1 MANKVL
7 EMAIAIKGKLDGG
20 LSSSVSKA
28 SQELNRLSNA
38 IREQQSQYRKLQAI
52 SQKTGNTSDRNAAIA
67 AEQKLNSMLQR
78 QAQLRSNI
86 ASQTAHQNAV
96 SKMGGASPLAGAA
109 SAAQGASAAVS
120 GVTGKLANFAMVA
133 AGGFGIGAIIDNV
146 VNAGEALYQLSNKL
160 HMTTA
165 ETAQFKKIMTLSG
178 VDVDVA
184 TKSFAKM
191 DKTLTGGGKSAEA
204 LQGYLSQFGVSLT
217 DANGKLLPM
226 NQQLDAMAKGYQNA
240 EAQGRGQEFMLET
253 LGAKGLELT
262 KVFENYAD
270 AQAAASQIKG
280 VGLDPKSLHEIW
292 LQMNILKAEAT
303 QVALGLAQA
312 FIPIAQQILPAL
324 IPVLQSIVSFMNENK
339 EAIAALVTNG
349 LKLALL
355 YGTATKIAS
364 GITTITTA
372 FKGVETAMG
381 VFKAAGALIGGPLV
395 IAIMA
400 IIAVIYLL
408 VTNWDTICAT
418 LTAVWDSVCSGLSS
432 IWDSVCSA
440 LSSAWSAIISGIM
453 SVINGFLSLCSSVF
467 NALKAALMAYINL
480 WLNLPTYIGM
490 AVGFIIGIIM
500 RLPEIAVQVG
510 TAFISAVVSFATECY
525 NFAVT
530 TFGAMVDGIYNF
542 LINLPTYMIT
552 LGAEFVAAVISFAS
566 EAYAMAT
573 SWISNLVNDVIN
585 FIMNLPSA
593 CAEAGAGFVAAAE
606 QWASDAYNAVLNW
619 VEQIPSAVSNA
630 IAGAWDSIKAQ
641 FSGGFTV
648 GVSAAGEVGKRA
660 NGGVI
665 TSPELSWI
673 GEAGYPEVVVPIDGS
688 ANAMNLWQTAGRMLG
703 VSGAQS
709 AVAPTVSLAPSV
721 PVTSSSSNS
730 GAPVQITFAP
740 VINAG
745 NGSSTD
751 DIMSALDA
759 KMREFEQMMRSYTAG
774 QRRLS
779 YD

>member
-28 SQELNRLSNA
+28 SQELNKLSNA
-38 IREQQSQYRKLQAI
+38 IKDQQSQYRKLQAI
-52 SQKTGNTSDRNAAIA
+52 SQKTGNASDRNAAIA

-86 ASQTAHQNAV
+86 ASQTAHQNAI

-120 GVTGKLANFAMVA
+120 GITGKLASFAMVA

-178 VDVDVA
+178 VDVEA
-184 TKSFAKM
+184 AAKSFAKM
-191 DKTLTGGGKSAEA
+191 DKTLAGGGKSAEA

-240 EAQGRGQEFMLET
+240 VAQGRGQEFMLET
-253 LGAKGLELT
+253 LGAKGMELT

-280 VGLDPKSLHEIW
+280 VGIDPKSLHEIW

-324 IPVLQSIVSFMNENK
+324 IPVLQAVVTFMKDNK
-339 EAIAALVTNG
+339 EAIAAVVTNG

-355 YGTATKIAS
+355 YGTATKLAS

-381 VFKAAGALIGGPLV
+381 AFKAAGALIGGPWV

-418 LTAVWDSVCSGLSS
+418 LTAVWDSVCS
-432 IWDSVCSA
+432 A

-453 SVINGFLSLCSSVF
+453 AVINGFLSLGLSVF
-467 NALKAALMAYINL
+467 NALKAAIIAYVNL

-490 AVGFIIGIIM
+490 AVGFIIAIIL

-510 TAFISAVVSFATECY
+510 TAVISAVVSFATECY

-530 TFGAMVDGIYNF
+530 TFSAMVDDIYNF
-542 LINLPTYMIT
+542 LINLPIYMIT

-566 EAYAMAT
+566 EAYATAT
-573 SWISNLVNDVIN
+573 SWISSLVNDVIN

-593 CAEAGAGFVAAAE
+593 CADAGAGFVAAAG
-606 QWASDAYNAVLNW
+606 QWASDAYNAVLDW
-619 VEQIPSAVSNA
+619 IKQIPSAVSNA

-648 GVSAAGEVGKRA
+648 GVQAAGGNAYA

-665 TSPELSWI
+665 TSPEVALI
-673 GEAGYPEVVVPIDGS
+673 GEAGYPEVIVPIDGS

-730 GAPVQITFAP
+730 GTPVQITFAP

>member
-28 SQELNRLSNA
+28 SQELNKLSNV
-38 IREQQSQYRKLQAI
+38 IKDQQAQYRKLQAI
-52 SQKTGNTSDRNAAIA
+52 SQKTGNVSDRNAAIA

-78 QAQLRSNI
+78 QARLRSNI
-86 ASQTAHQNAV
+86 ASQTAHQNAI

-120 GVTGKLANFAMVA
+120 GITGKLANFAMVA

-178 VDVDVA
+178 VDVEA
-184 TKSFAKM
+184 AAKSFAKM
-191 DKTLTGGGKSAEA
+191 DKTLAGGGKSAEA

-240 EAQGRGQEFMLET
+240 VAQGRGQEFMLET
-253 LGAKGLELT
+253 LGAKGMELT

-280 VGLDPKSLHEIW
+280 VGIDPKSLHEIW

-324 IPVLQSIVSFMNENK
+324 IPVLQAVVTFMKDNK
-339 EAIAALVTNG
+339 EAIAAVVTNG

-355 YGTATKIAS
+355 YGTATKLAS

-381 VFKAAGALIGGPLV
+381 AFKAAGALIGGPWV

-418 LTAVWDSVCSGLSS
+418 LTSV
-432 IWDSVCSA
+432 WDSVCSA

-453 SVINGFLSLCSSVF
+453 AVINGFLSLGLSAF
-467 NALKAALMAYINL
+467 NALKAAIIAYVNL

-490 AVGFIIGIIM
+490 AVGFIIGIIL

-510 TAFISAVVSFATECY
+510 TAVISAVVSFATECY

-530 TFGAMVDGIYNF
+530 TFSAMVDDIYNF
-542 LINLPTYMIT
+542 LINLPMYMIT

-566 EAYAMAT
+566 EAYATAT
-573 SWISNLVNDVIN
+573 SWISSLVNDVIN
-585 FIMNLPSA
+585 FLINLPSA
-593 CAEAGAGFVAAAE
+593 CAEAGAAFVAAAE

-619 VEQIPSAVSNA
+619 VSQIPSAVSNA
-630 IAGAWDSIKAQ
+630 IAGAWESIKAQ

-703 VSGAQS
+703 VGGAQS
-709 AVAPTVSLAPSV
+709 AVVPTVSLAPSV
-721 PVTSSSSNS
+721 PVISSSSNS

-745 NGSSTD
+745 NGSTD

>member
-1 MANKVL
+1 
-7 EMAIAIKGKLDGG
+7 
-20 LSSSVSKA
+20 
-28 SQELNRLSNA
+28 
-38 IREQQSQYRKLQAI
+38 
-52 SQKTGNTSDRNAAIA
+52 
-67 AEQKLNSMLQR
+67 
-78 QAQLRSNI
+78 
-86 ASQTAHQNAV
+86 
-96 SKMGGASPLAGAA
+96 
-109 SAAQGASAAVS
+109 
-120 GVTGKLANFAMVA
+120 
-133 AGGFGIGAIIDNV
+133 
-146 VNAGEALYQLSNKL
+146 
-160 HMTTA
+160 
-165 ETAQFKKIMTLSG
+165 
-178 VDVDVA
+178 
-184 TKSFAKM
+184 
-191 DKTLTGGGKSAEA
+191 
-204 LQGYLSQFGVSLT
+204 
-217 DANGKLLPM
+217 
-226 NQQLDAMAKGYQNA
+226 
-240 EAQGRGQEFMLET
+240 MLET
-253 LGAKGLELT
+253 LGAKGMELT

-280 VGLDPKSLHEIW
+280 VGIDPKSLHEIW

-324 IPVLQSIVSFMNENK
+324 IPVLQTVVTFMKDNK
-339 EAIAALVTNG
+339 EAIAAVVTNG

-355 YGTATKIAS
+355 YGTATKLAS

-381 VFKAAGALIGGPLV
+381 AFKAAGALIGGPWVL
-395 IAIMA
+395 AIMA
-400 IIAVIYLL
+400 IIAAIYLL

-418 LTAVWDSVCSGLSS
+418 LTSVWDSVCSGLSS

-453 SVINGFLSLCSSVF
+453 TVINGLLSIGLSVF
-467 NALKAALMAYINL
+467 NALKAAVIAYVNL

-490 AVGFIIGIIM
+490 AVGFIIGIIL
-500 RLPEIAVQVG
+500 RLPEIMVQVG
-510 TAFISAVVSFATECY
+510 TAVISAVVSFATECY

-530 TFGAMVDGIYNF
+530 TFGAMVDGVYNF

-566 EAYAMAT
+566 EAYATAT

-585 FIMNLPSA
+585 FLINLPSA
-593 CAEAGAGFVAAAE
+593 CAEAGAAFVAAAE

-619 VEQIPSAVSNA
+619 VSQIPSAVSNA
-630 IAGAWDSIKAQ
+630 IAGAWESIKAQ

-648 GVSAAGEVGKRA
+648 GVSAAGGKAYA

-665 TSPELSWI
+665 TSPEVALI
-673 GEAGYPEVVVPIDGS
+673 GEAGYPEVIVPIDGS

-703 VSGAQS
+703 VGGAQT
-709 AVAPTVSLAPSV
+709 AAAPTVSLAPSL
-721 PVTSSSSNS
+721 PKTSASSNS

-745 NGSSTD
+745 NGSTD

-759 KMREFEQMMRSYTAG
+759 KMREFEQMMRSYTNG

>member
-28 SQELNRLSNA
+28 SQELNKLSNA
-38 IREQQSQYRKLQAI
+38 IKDQQAQYRKLQAI
-52 SQKTGNTSDRNAAIA
+52 SQKSGNVSDRNAAIA

-86 ASQTAHQNAV
+86 ASQTAHQNAI

-165 ETAQFKKIMTLSG
+165 ETSQFKKIMTLSG
-178 VDVDVA
+178 VDVEVA
-184 TKSFAKM
+184 AKSFAKM
-191 DKTLTGGGKSAEA
+191 DKILAGGGKSAEA

-240 EAQGRGQEFMLET
+240 VAQGRGQEFMLET

-280 VGLDPKSLHEIW
+280 VGIDPKSLHEIW

-324 IPVLQSIVSFMNENK
+324 IPVLQTVVTFMKDNK
-339 EAIAALVTNG
+339 EAIAAVVTNG

-355 YGTATKIAS
+355 YGTATKLAS

-372 FKGVETAMG
+372 FKGVETATSA
-381 VFKAAGALIGGPLV
+381 FKAASALIGGPWV

-400 IIAVIYLL
+400 IIAAIYLL

-418 LTAVWDSVCSGLSS
+418 LTSV
-432 IWDSVCSA
+432 WDSVCSA

-453 SVINGFLSLCSSVF
+453 TVINGLLSIGLSVF
-467 NALKAALMAYINL
+467 NALKAAVIAYINL

-490 AVGFIIGIIM
+490 AVGFIIGIIL
-500 RLPEIAVQVG
+500 RLPAIMIQVG
-510 TAFISAVVSFATECY
+510 TAVISAVASFATECY
-525 NFAVT
+525 TFAVT

-566 EAYAMAT
+566 EAYATAT

-585 FIMNLPSA
+585 FLVNLPSA
-593 CAEAGAGFVAAAE
+593 CAEAGAAFVAAAE
-606 QWASDAYNAVLNW
+606 QWASDAYNAVVNW
-619 VEQIPSAVSNA
+619 VSQIPSAVSNA
-630 IAGAWDSIKAQ
+630 IAGAWASIKAQ

-648 GVSAAGEVGKRA
+648 GVSAAGGNAYA

-665 TSPELSWI
+665 TSPEVALI
-673 GEAGYPEVVVPIDGS
+673 GEAGYPEVIVPIDGS

-703 VSGAQS
+703 VSGAQT
-709 AVAPTVSLAPSV
+709 AAAPTVSLAPSV

-745 NGSSTD
+745 NGSTD
-751 DIMSALDA
+751 DIMSALGA
-759 KMREFEQMMRSYTAG
+759 KMREFEQMMRSYTTG

>member
-28 SQELNRLSNA
+28 SQELNKLSNA
-38 IREQQSQYRKLQAI
+38 IKDQQAQYRKLQAI
-52 SQKTGNTSDRNAAIA
+52 SQKTGNASDRNAAIA

-86 ASQTAHQNAV
+86 ASQTAHQNAI

-120 GVTGKLANFAMVA
+120 GITGKLASFAMVA

-178 VDVDVA
+178 VDVEA
-184 TKSFAKM
+184 AAKSFAKM
-191 DKTLTGGGKSAEA
+191 DKTLAGGGKSAEA

-240 EAQGRGQEFMLET
+240 VAQGRGQEFMLET
-253 LGAKGLELT
+253 LGAKGMELT

-280 VGLDPKSLHEIW
+280 VGIDPKSLHEIW

-324 IPVLQSIVSFMNENK
+324 IPVLQAVVTFMKDNK
-339 EAIAALVTNG
+339 EAIAAVVTNG

-355 YGTATKIAS
+355 YGTATKLAS

-381 VFKAAGALIGGPLV
+381 AFKAAGALIGGPWV

-418 LTAVWDSVCSGLSS
+418 LTSV
-432 IWDSVCSA
+432 WDSVCSA

-453 SVINGFLSLCSSVF
+453 AVINGFLSLGLSVF
-467 NALKAALMAYINL
+467 NALKAAIIAYVNL

-490 AVGFIIGIIM
+490 AVGFIIAIIL

-510 TAFISAVVSFATECY
+510 TAVISAVVSFATECY

-530 TFGAMVDGIYNF
+530 TFSAMVDDIYNF
-542 LINLPTYMIT
+542 LINLPMYMIT

-566 EAYAMAT
+566 EAYATAT
-573 SWISNLVNDVIN
+573 SWISSLVNDVIN

-593 CAEAGAGFVAAAE
+593 CADAGAGFVAAAG
-606 QWASDAYNAVLNW
+606 QWASDAYNAVLDW
-619 VEQIPSAVSNA
+619 IKQIPSAVSNA

-648 GVSAAGEVGKRA
+648 GVQAAGGNAYA

-665 TSPELSWI
+665 TSPEVALI
-673 GEAGYPEVVVPIDGS
+673 GEAGYPEVIVPIDGS

-745 NGSSTD
+745 NGSTD

>member
-28 SQELNRLSNA
+28 SQELNKLSNA
-38 IREQQSQYRKLQAI
+38 IKDQQAQYRKLQAI
-52 SQKTGNTSDRNAAIA
+52 SQKTGNASDRNAAIA

-86 ASQTAHQNAV
+86 ASQTAHQI
-96 SKMGGASPLAGAA
+96 AS
-109 SAAQGASAAVS
+109 
-120 GVTGKLANFAMVA
+120 FAMVA

-165 ETAQFKKIMTLSG
+165 ETSQFKKIMTLSG
-178 VDVDVA
+178 VDVEA
-184 TKSFAKM
+184 AAKSFAKM
-191 DKTLTGGGKSAEA
+191 DKTLAGGGKSAEA

-240 EAQGRGQEFMLET
+240 VAQGRGQEFMLET
-253 LGAKGLELT
+253 LGAKGMELT

-280 VGLDPKSLHEIW
+280 VGIDPKSLHEIW

-324 IPVLQSIVSFMNENK
+324 IPVLQAVVTFMKDNK
-339 EAIAALVTNG
+339 EAIAAVVTNG

-355 YGTATKIAS
+355 YGTATKLAS

-372 FKGVETAMG
+372 FKGVETATG
-381 VFKAAGALIGGPLV
+381 AFKAAGALIGGPWV

-418 LTAVWDSVCSGLSS
+418 LTSVWDSVCSGLSS

-453 SVINGFLSLCSSVF
+453 AVINGFLSLGLSAF
-467 NALKAALMAYINL
+467 NALKAAIIAYVNL

-490 AVGFIIGIIM
+490 AVGFIIGIIL

-510 TAFISAVVSFATECY
+510 TAVISAVVSFATECY

-530 TFGAMVDGIYNF
+530 TFSAMVDDIYNF
-542 LINLPTYMIT
+542 LINLPMYMIT

-566 EAYAMAT
+566 EAYATAT
-573 SWISNLVNDVIN
+573 SWISSLVNDVIN

-593 CAEAGAGFVAAAE
+593 CADAGASFVAAAG

-619 VEQIPSAVSNA
+619 VSQIPSAVANA

-709 AVAPTVSLAPSV
+709 AVVPTVSLAPSV

-745 NGSSTD
+745 NGSTD

>member
-28 SQELNRLSNA
+28 SQELNKLSNA
-38 IREQQSQYRKLQAI
+38 IKDQQAQYRKLQAI
-52 SQKTGNTSDRNAAIA
+52 SQKTGNASDRNAAIA

-86 ASQTAHQNAV
+86 ASQTAHQNAI

-120 GVTGKLANFAMVA
+120 GITGKLASFAMVA

-178 VDVDVA
+178 VDVEA
-184 TKSFAKM
+184 AAKSFAKM
-191 DKTLTGGGKSAEA
+191 DKTLAGGGKSAEA

-240 EAQGRGQEFMLET
+240 VAQGRGQEFMLET
-253 LGAKGLELT
+253 LGAKGMELT

-280 VGLDPKSLHEIW
+280 VGIDPKSLHEIW

-324 IPVLQSIVSFMNENK
+324 IPVLQAVVTFMKDNK
-339 EAIAALVTNG
+339 EAIAAVVTNG

-355 YGTATKIAS
+355 YGTATKLAS

-381 VFKAAGALIGGPLV
+381 AFKAAGALIGGPWVL
-395 IAIMA
+395 AIMA

-418 LTAVWDSVCSGLSS
+418 LTSV
-432 IWDSVCSA
+432 WDSVCSA

-453 SVINGFLSLCSSVF
+453 AVINGFLSLGLSVF
-467 NALKAALMAYINL
+467 NALKAAIIAYVNL

-490 AVGFIIGIIM
+490 AVGFIIGIIL

-510 TAFISAVVSFATECY
+510 TAVISAVVSFATECY

-530 TFGAMVDGIYNF
+530 TFSAMVDDIYNF
-542 LINLPTYMIT
+542 LINLPMYMIT

-566 EAYAMAT
+566 EAYATAT
-573 SWISNLVNDVIN
+573 SWISSLVNDVIN

-593 CAEAGAGFVAAAE
+593 CADAGAGFVAAAG
-606 QWASDAYNAVLNW
+606 QWASDAYNAVLDW
-619 VEQIPSAVSNA
+619 IKQIPSAVSNA
-630 IAGAWDSIKAQ
+630 ISGAWDSIKAQ

-648 GVSAAGEVGKRA
+648 GVQAAGGNAYA

-665 TSPELSWI
+665 TSPEVALI
-673 GEAGYPEVVVPIDGS
+673 GEAGYPEVIVPIDGS

-703 VSGAQS
+703 VSGAQN

-721 PVTSSSSNS
+721 PVTTSSNNS

-745 NGSSTD
+745 NGSTD
-751 DIMSALDA
+751 DIMSALDT

>member
-28 SQELNRLSNA
+28 SQELNKLSNA
-38 IREQQSQYRKLQAI
+38 IKDQQAQYRKLQAI
-52 SQKTGNTSDRNAAIA
+52 SQKTGNASDRNAAIA

-86 ASQTAHQNAV
+86 ASQTAHQNAI

-120 GVTGKLANFAMVA
+120 GITGKLASFAMVA

-178 VDVDVA
+178 VDVEA
-184 TKSFAKM
+184 AAKSFSKM
-191 DKTLTGGGKSAEA
+191 DKTLAGGGKSAEA

-240 EAQGRGQEFMLET
+240 VAQGRGQEFMLET
-253 LGAKGLELT
+253 LGAKGMELT

-280 VGLDPKSLHEIW
+280 VGIDPKSLHEIW

-324 IPVLQSIVSFMNENK
+324 IPVLQAVVTFMKDNK
-339 EAIAALVTNG
+339 EAIAAVVTNG

-355 YGTATKIAS
+355 YGTATKLAS

-381 VFKAAGALIGGPLV
+381 AFKAAGALIGGPWV

-418 LTAVWDSVCSGLSS
+418 LTSVWDSVCSG
-432 IWDSVCSA
+432 

-453 SVINGFLSLCSSVF
+453 AVINGFLSLGLSVF
-467 NALKAALMAYINL
+467 NALKAAIIAYVNL

-490 AVGFIIGIIM
+490 AVGFIIGIIL

-510 TAFISAVVSFATECY
+510 TAVISAVVSFATECY

-530 TFGAMVDGIYNF
+530 TFSAMVDDIYNF
-542 LINLPTYMIT
+542 LINLPMYMIT

-566 EAYAMAT
+566 EAYATAT
-573 SWISNLVNDVIN
+573 SWISSLVNDVIN

-593 CAEAGAGFVAAAE
+593 CADAGAGFVAAAG
-606 QWASDAYNAVLNW
+606 QWASDAYNAVMDW
-619 VEQIPSAVSNA
+619 IKQIPSAVSNA

-648 GVSAAGEVGKRA
+648 GVQAAGGNAYA

-665 TSPELSWI
+665 TSPEVALI
-673 GEAGYPEVVVPIDGS
+673 GEAGYPEVIVPIDGS

-721 PVTSSSSNS
+721 PITASSSNS

-745 NGSSTD
+745 NGSTD

-759 KMREFEQMMRSYTAG
+759 KMRKFEQMMRSYTAG

>member
-1 MANKVL
+1 
-7 EMAIAIKGKLDGG
+7 MAIAIKGKLDGG

-28 SQELNRLSNA
+28 SQELNKLSNA
-38 IREQQSQYRKLQAI
+38 IKDQQAQYRKLQAI
-52 SQKTGNTSDRNAAIA
+52 SQKTGNASDRNAAIA

-86 ASQTAHQNAV
+86 ASQTAHQNAI

-120 GVTGKLANFAMVA
+120 GITGKLASFAMVA

-165 ETAQFKKIMTLSG
+165 ETSQFKKIMTLSG
-178 VDVDVA
+178 VDVEA
-184 TKSFAKM
+184 AAKSFAKM
-191 DKTLTGGGKSAEA
+191 DKTLAGGGKSAEA

-240 EAQGRGQEFMLET
+240 VAQGRGQEFMLET
-253 LGAKGLELT
+253 LGAKGMELT

-280 VGLDPKSLHEIW
+280 VGIDPKSLHEIW

-324 IPVLQSIVSFMNENK
+324 IPVLQAVVTFMKDNK
-339 EAIAALVTNG
+339 EAIAAVVTNG

-355 YGTATKIAS
+355 YGTATKLAS

-381 VFKAAGALIGGPLV
+381 AFKAAGALIGGPWV

-418 LTAVWDSVCSGLSS
+418 LTSV
-432 IWDSVCSA
+432 WDSVCSA

-453 SVINGFLSLCSSVF
+453 AVINGFLSLGLSVF
-467 NALKAALMAYINL
+467 NALKAAIIAYVNL

-490 AVGFIIGIIM
+490 AVGFIIGIIL

-510 TAFISAVVSFATECY
+510 TAVISAVVSFATECY

-530 TFGAMVDGIYNF
+530 TFSAMVDDIYNF
-542 LINLPTYMIT
+542 LINLPMYMIT

-566 EAYAMAT
+566 EAYATAT
-573 SWISNLVNDVIN
+573 SWISSLVNDVIN

-593 CAEAGAGFVAAAE
+593 CADAGAGFVAAAG
-606 QWASDAYNAVLNW
+606 QWASDAYNAVLDW
-619 VEQIPSAVSNA
+619 IKQIPSAVSNA

-648 GVSAAGEVGKRA
+648 GVQAAGGNAYA

-665 TSPELSWI
+665 TSPEVALI
-673 GEAGYPEVVVPIDGS
+673 GEAGYPEVIVPIDGS

-745 NGSSTD
+745 NGSTD

>member
-28 SQELNRLSNA
+28 SQELNKLSNV
-38 IREQQSQYRKLQAI
+38 IKEQQAQYRKLQAV
-52 SQKTGNTSDRNAAIA
+52 SQKSGNVSDRNAAIA

-86 ASQTAHQNAV
+86 ASQTAHQNAI

-165 ETAQFKKIMTLSG
+165 ETSQFKKIMTLSG
-178 VDVDVA
+178 VDVEA
-184 TKSFAKM
+184 AAKSFAKM
-191 DKTLTGGGKSAEA
+191 DKTLVSGGKSAEA

-240 EAQGRGQEFMLET
+240 VAQGRGQEFMLET

-280 VGLDPKSLHEIW
+280 VGIDPKSLHEIW

-324 IPVLQSIVSFMNENK
+324 IPVLQTVVTFMKDNK
-339 EAIAALVTNG
+339 EAIAAVVTNG

-355 YGTATKIAS
+355 YGTATKLAS

-372 FKGVETAMG
+372 FKGVETATSA
-381 VFKAAGALIGGPLV
+381 FKAAGALIGGPWV

-400 IIAVIYLL
+400 IIAAIYLL

-418 LTAVWDSVCSGLSS
+418 LTSV
-432 IWDSVCSA
+432 WDSVCSA

-453 SVINGFLSLCSSVF
+453 TVINGLLSIGLSVF
-467 NALKAALMAYINL
+467 NALKAAVIAYVNL

-490 AVGFIIGIIM
+490 AVGFIIGIIL
-500 RLPEIAVQVG
+500 RLPAIMVQVG
-510 TAFISAVVSFATECY
+510 TAVISAIVSFSTECY
-525 NFAVT
+525 TFAVT
-530 TFGAMVDGIYNF
+530 TFGAMVEGIYNF

-566 EAYAMAT
+566 EAYATAT

-585 FIMNLPSA
+585 FLVNLPSA
-593 CAEAGAGFVAAAE
+593 CAEAGAAFVAAAE
-606 QWASDAYNAVLNW
+606 QWASDAYNAVVNW
-619 VEQIPSAVSNA
+619 VSQIPSAVSNA
-630 IAGAWDSIKAQ
+630 IAGAWESIKAQ

-648 GVSAAGEVGKRA
+648 GVSAAGGNAYA

-665 TSPELSWI
+665 TSPEVALI
-673 GEAGYPEVVVPIDGS
+673 GEAGYPEVIVPIDGS

-703 VSGAQS
+703 VSGAQT
-709 AVAPTVSLAPSV
+709 AAAPTVSLAPSL
-721 PVTSSSSNS
+721 PKASANSNS
-730 GAPVQITFAP
+730 GSPVQITFAP

-745 NGSSTD
+745 NGSTD

-759 KMREFEQMMRSYTAG
+759 KMREFEQMMRSYTTG

>member
-28 SQELNRLSNA
+28 SQELNKLSNA
-38 IREQQSQYRKLQAI
+38 IKDQQTQYRKLQAI
-52 SQKTGNTSDRNAAIA
+52 SQKTGNASDRNAAIA

-86 ASQTAHQNAV
+86 ASQTAHQNAI

-120 GVTGKLANFAMVA
+120 GITGKLASFAMVA

-178 VDVDVA
+178 VDVEA
-184 TKSFAKM
+184 AAKSFAKM
-191 DKTLTGGGKSAEA
+191 DKTLAGGGKSAEA

-240 EAQGRGQEFMLET
+240 VAQGRGQEFMLET
-253 LGAKGLELT
+253 LGAKGMELT

-280 VGLDPKSLHEIW
+280 VGIDPKSLHEIW

-324 IPVLQSIVSFMNENK
+324 IPVLQTVVTFMKDNK
-339 EAIAALVTNG
+339 EAIAAVVTNG

-355 YGTATKIAS
+355 YGTATKLAS

-381 VFKAAGALIGGPLV
+381 AFKAAGALIGGPWV

-418 LTAVWDSVCSGLSS
+418 LTSV
-432 IWDSVCSA
+432 WDSVCSA

-453 SVINGFLSLCSSVF
+453 AVINGFLSLGLSVF
-467 NALKAALMAYINL
+467 NALKAAIIAYVNL

-490 AVGFIIGIIM
+490 AVGFIIGIIL

-510 TAFISAVVSFATECY
+510 TAVISAVVSFATECY

-530 TFGAMVDGIYNF
+530 TFSAMVDDIYNF
-542 LINLPTYMIT
+542 LINLPMYMIT

-566 EAYAMAT
+566 EAYATAT
-573 SWISNLVNDVIN
+573 SWISSLVNDVIN

-593 CAEAGAGFVAAAE
+593 CADAGAGFVAAAG
-606 QWASDAYNAVLNW
+606 QWASDAYNAVMDW
-619 VEQIPSAVSNA
+619 IKQIPSAVSNA

-648 GVSAAGEVGKRA
+648 GVQAAGGNAYA

-665 TSPELSWI
+665 TSPEVALI
-673 GEAGYPEVVVPIDGS
+673 GEAGYPEVIVPIDGS

-721 PVTSSSSNS
+721 PVTSSSSHS

>member
-28 SQELNRLSNA
+28 SQELNKLSNA
-38 IREQQSQYRKLQAI
+38 IKDQQAQYRKLQAI
-52 SQKTGNTSDRNAAIA
+52 SQKTGNASDRNAAIA

-86 ASQTAHQNAV
+86 ASQTAHQNAI

-120 GVTGKLANFAMVA
+120 GITGKLASFAMVA

-178 VDVDVA
+178 VDVEA
-184 TKSFAKM
+184 AAKSFAKM
-191 DKTLTGGGKSAEA
+191 DKTLAGGGKSAEA

-240 EAQGRGQEFMLET
+240 VAQGRGQEFMLET
-253 LGAKGLELT
+253 LGAKGMELT

-280 VGLDPKSLHEIW
+280 VGIDPKSLHEIW

-324 IPVLQSIVSFMNENK
+324 IPVLQAVVTFMKDNK
-339 EAIAALVTNG
+339 EAIAAVVTNG

-355 YGTATKIAS
+355 YGTATKLAS

-381 VFKAAGALIGGPLV
+381 AFKAAGALIGGPWVL
-395 IAIMA
+395 AIMA

-418 LTAVWDSVCSGLSS
+418 LTSV
-432 IWDSVCSA
+432 WDSVCSA

-453 SVINGFLSLCSSVF
+453 AVINGFLSLGLSVF
-467 NALKAALMAYINL
+467 NALKAAIIAYVNL

-490 AVGFIIGIIM
+490 AVGFITGIIL

-510 TAFISAVVSFATECY
+510 TAVISAVVSFATECY

-530 TFGAMVDGIYNF
+530 TFSAMVDDIYNF
-542 LINLPTYMIT
+542 LINLPMYMIT

-566 EAYAMAT
+566 EAYATAT
-573 SWISNLVNDVIN
+573 SWISSLVNDVIN

-593 CAEAGAGFVAAAE
+593 CADAGAGFVAAAG
-606 QWASDAYNAVLNW
+606 QWASDAYNAVLDW
-619 VEQIPSAVSNA
+619 IKQIPSAVSNA
-630 IAGAWDSIKAQ
+630 ISGAWDSIKAQ

-648 GVSAAGEVGKRA
+648 GVQAAGGNAYA

-665 TSPELSWI
+665 TSPEVALI
-673 GEAGYPEVVVPIDGS
+673 GEAGYPEVIVPIDGS

-745 NGSSTD
+745 NGSTD

>member
-28 SQELNRLSNA
+28 SQELNKLSNA
-38 IREQQSQYRKLQAI
+38 IKDQQAQYRKLQAI
-52 SQKTGNTSDRNAAIA
+52 SQKSGNISDRNAAIA

-86 ASQTAHQNAV
+86 ASQTAHQNAI

-165 ETAQFKKIMTLSG
+165 ETSQFKKIMTLSG
-178 VDVDVA
+178 VDVEA
-184 TKSFAKM
+184 AAKSFAKM
-191 DKTLTGGGKSAEA
+191 DKTLAGGGKSAEA

-217 DANGKLLPM
+217 DASGKLLPM

-240 EAQGRGQEFMLET
+240 VAQGRGQEFMLET

-280 VGLDPKSLHEIW
+280 VGIDPKSLHEIW

-324 IPVLQSIVSFMNENK
+324 IPVLQTVVTFMKDNK
-339 EAIAALVTNG
+339 EAIAAVVTNG

-355 YGTATKIAS
+355 YGTATKLAS

-372 FKGVETAMG
+372 FKGVETATSA
-381 VFKAAGALIGGPLV
+381 FKAASALIGGPWV

-400 IIAVIYLL
+400 IIAAIYLL
-408 VTNWDTICAT
+408 VTNWDTICST
-418 LTAVWDSVCSGLSS
+418 LTSV
-432 IWDSVCSA
+432 WDSVCSA

-453 SVINGFLSLCSSVF
+453 TVINGLLSIGLSVF
-467 NALKAALMAYINL
+467 NALKAAVIAYVNL

-490 AVGFIIGIIM
+490 AVGFIIGIIL
-500 RLPEIAVQVG
+500 RLPAIMVQVG
-510 TAFISAVVSFATECY
+510 TAVISAVVSFATECY
-525 NFAVT
+525 TFAVT

-566 EAYAMAT
+566 EAYATAT

-585 FIMNLPSA
+585 FLMNLPSA
-593 CAEAGAGFVAAAE
+593 CAEAGAAFVAAAE
-606 QWASDAYNAVLNW
+606 QWASDAYNAVVNW
-619 VEQIPSAVSNA
+619 VSQIPSAVSNA
-630 IAGAWDSIKAQ
+630 IAGAWASIKAQ

-648 GVSAAGEVGKRA
+648 GVSAAGGNAYA

-665 TSPELSWI
+665 TSPEVALI
-673 GEAGYPEVVVPIDGS
+673 GEAGYPEVIVPIDGS

-703 VSGAQS
+703 VSGAQT
-709 AVAPTVSLAPSV
+709 AAAPTVSLAPSL
-721 PVTSSSSNS
+721 PKTSASSNS
-730 GAPVQITFAP
+730 GSPVQITFAP

-745 NGSSTD
+745 NGSTD

-759 KMREFEQMMRSYTAG
+759 KMREFEQMIRSYTTG

>member
-28 SQELNRLSNA
+28 SQELNKLSNA
-38 IREQQSQYRKLQAI
+38 IKDQQAQYRKLQAI
-52 SQKTGNTSDRNAAIA
+52 SQKSGNVSDRNAAIA

-86 ASQTAHQNAV
+86 ASQTAHQNAI

-165 ETAQFKKIMTLSG
+165 ETSQFKKIMTLSG
-178 VDVDVA
+178 VDVEVA
-184 TKSFAKM
+184 AKSFAKM
-191 DKTLTGGGKSAEA
+191 DKTLAGGGKSAEA

-240 EAQGRGQEFMLET
+240 VAQGRGQEFMLET

-280 VGLDPKSLHEIW
+280 VGIDPKSLHEIW

-324 IPVLQSIVSFMNENK
+324 IPVLQTVVTFMKDNK
-339 EAIAALVTNG
+339 EAIAAVVTNG

-355 YGTATKIAS
+355 YGTATKLAA

-372 FKGVETAMG
+372 FKGVETATSA
-381 VFKAAGALIGGPLV
+381 FKAASALIGGPWV

-418 LTAVWDSVCSGLSS
+418 LTSV
-432 IWDSVCSA
+432 WDSVCSA

-453 SVINGFLSLCSSVF
+453 TVINGLLSIGLSVF
-467 NALKAALMAYINL
+467 NALKAAVIAYVNL

-490 AVGFIIGIIM
+490 AVGFIIGIIL
-500 RLPEIAVQVG
+500 RLPEIMVQVG
-510 TAFISAVVSFATECY
+510 TAVISAVVSFATECY
-525 NFAVT
+525 TFAVT

-566 EAYAMAT
+566 EAYATAT

-585 FIMNLPSA
+585 FLVNLPSA
-593 CAEAGAGFVAAAE
+593 CAEAGAAFVAAAE

-619 VEQIPSAVSNA
+619 VSQIPSAVSNA
-630 IAGAWDSIKAQ
+630 IAGAWASIKAQ

-648 GVSAAGEVGKRA
+648 GVSAAGGNAYA

-665 TSPELSWI
+665 TSPEVALI
-673 GEAGYPEVVVPIDGS
+673 GEAGYPEVIVPIDGS

-703 VSGAQS
+703 VSGAQT
-709 AVAPTVSLAPSV
+709 AAAPTVSLAPSV
-721 PVTSSSSNS
+721 PMTSSSSNS

-745 NGSSTD
+745 NGSTD

-759 KMREFEQMMRSYTAG
+759 KMREFEQMMRSYTTG

>member
-28 SQELNRLSNA
+28 SQELNKLSNV
-38 IREQQSQYRKLQAI
+38 IKDQQAQYRKLQAI
-52 SQKTGNTSDRNAAIA
+52 SQKTGNVSDRNAAIA

-78 QAQLRSNI
+78 QARLRSNI
-86 ASQTAHQNAV
+86 ASQTAHQNAI

-120 GVTGKLANFAMVA
+120 GITGKLASFAMVA

-178 VDVDVA
+178 VDVEVA
-184 TKSFAKM
+184 AKSFAKM
-191 DKTLTGGGKSAEA
+191 DKTLAGGGKSAEV

-240 EAQGRGQEFMLET
+240 VAQGRGQEFMLET
-253 LGAKGLELT
+253 LGAKGMELT
-262 KVFENYAD
+262 KVFENYTD

-280 VGLDPKSLHEIW
+280 VGIDPKSLHEIW

-324 IPVLQSIVSFMNENK
+324 IPVLQAVVTFMKDNK
-339 EAIAALVTNG
+339 EAIAAVVTNG

-355 YGTATKIAS
+355 YGTATKLAS

-372 FKGVETAMG
+372 FKGVETATG
-381 VFKAAGALIGGPLV
+381 AFKAAGALIGGPWV

-418 LTAVWDSVCSGLSS
+418 LTSV
-432 IWDSVCSA
+432 WDSVCSA

-453 SVINGFLSLCSSVF
+453 AVINGFLSLGLSAF
-467 NALKAALMAYINL
+467 NALKAAIIAYVNL

-490 AVGFIIGIIM
+490 AVGFIIGIIL

-510 TAFISAVVSFATECY
+510 TAVISAVVSFATECY

-530 TFGAMVDGIYNF
+530 TFSAMVDDIYNF
-542 LINLPTYMIT
+542 LINLPMYMIT

-566 EAYAMAT
+566 EAYATAT
-573 SWISNLVNDVIN
+573 SWISSLVNDVIN

-593 CAEAGAGFVAAAE
+593 CADAGAGFVAAAG
-606 QWASDAYNAVLNW
+606 QWASDAYNAVLDW
-619 VEQIPSAVSNA
+619 IKQIPSAVSNA
-630 IAGAWDSIKAQ
+630 ISGAWDSIKAQ

-648 GVSAAGEVGKRA
+648 GVQAAGGNAYA

-665 TSPELSWI
+665 TSPEVALI
-673 GEAGYPEVVVPIDGS
+673 GEAGYPEVIVPIDGS

-721 PVTSSSSNS
+721 PVVSSSSNS

-745 NGSSTD
+745 NGSTD

>member
-1 MANKVL
+1 
-7 EMAIAIKGKLDGG
+7 
-20 LSSSVSKA
+20 
-28 SQELNRLSNA
+28 
-38 IREQQSQYRKLQAI
+38 
-52 SQKTGNTSDRNAAIA
+52 
-67 AEQKLNSMLQR
+67 
-78 QAQLRSNI
+78 
-86 ASQTAHQNAV
+86 
-96 SKMGGASPLAGAA
+96 
-109 SAAQGASAAVS
+109 
-120 GVTGKLANFAMVA
+120 
-133 AGGFGIGAIIDNV
+133 
-146 VNAGEALYQLSNKL
+146 
-160 HMTTA
+160 
-165 ETAQFKKIMTLSG
+165 
-178 VDVDVA
+178 
-184 TKSFAKM
+184 
-191 DKTLTGGGKSAEA
+191 
-204 LQGYLSQFGVSLT
+204 
-217 DANGKLLPM
+217 
-226 NQQLDAMAKGYQNA
+226 MAKGYQNA
-240 EAQGRGQEFMLET
+240 VAQGRGQEFMLET

-280 VGLDPKSLHEIW
+280 VGIDPKSLHEIW

-324 IPVLQSIVSFMNENK
+324 IPVLQTVVTFMKDNK
-339 EAIAALVTNG
+339 EAIAAVVTNG

-355 YGTATKIAS
+355 YGTATKLAS

-372 FKGVETAMG
+372 FKGVETATSA
-381 VFKAAGALIGGPLV
+381 FKAAGALIGGPWV

-400 IIAVIYLL
+400 IIAAIYLL
-408 VTNWDTICAT
+408 VTNWDTICST
-418 LTAVWDSVCSGLSS
+418 LTSVWDSVCSGLSS

-453 SVINGFLSLCSSVF
+453 AVINGFLSLGLSVF
-467 NALKAALMAYINL
+467 NALKAAIIAYVNL

-490 AVGFIIGIIM
+490 AVGFIIGIIL
-500 RLPEIAVQVG
+500 RLPVIMVQVG
-510 TAFISAVVSFATECY
+510 AAVISAVVSFATECY
-525 NFAVT
+525 TFAVT
-530 TFGAMVDGIYNF
+530 TFGDMVDGIYNF

-566 EAYAMAT
+566 EAYATAT

-585 FIMNLPSA
+585 FLVSLPSA
-593 CAEAGAGFVAAAE
+593 CAEAGAAFVAAAE

-619 VEQIPSAVSNA
+619 VSQIPSAVANA
-630 IAGAWDSIKAQ
+630 IAGAWASIKAQ

-648 GVSAAGEVGKRA
+648 GVSAAGGVGGRA

-673 GEAGYPEVVVPIDGS
+673 GEAGYPEVIVPIDGS

-703 VSGAQS
+703 VSGAQT
-709 AVAPTVSLAPSV
+709 AAAPIVSLAPSL
-721 PVTSSSSNS
+721 PKTSASSNS
-730 GAPVQITFAP
+730 GSPVQITFAP

-745 NGSSTD
+745 NGSTD

-759 KMREFEQMMRSYTAG
+759 KMREFEQMMRSYTTG

>member
-28 SQELNRLSNA
+28 SQELNKLSNA
-38 IREQQSQYRKLQAI
+38 IKDQQAQYRKLQAI
-52 SQKTGNTSDRNAAIA
+52 SQKSGNVSDRNAAIA

-86 ASQTAHQNAV
+86 ASQTAHQNAI

-165 ETAQFKKIMTLSG
+165 ETSQFKKIMTLSG
-178 VDVDVA
+178 VDVEVA
-184 TKSFAKM
+184 AKSFAKM
-191 DKTLTGGGKSAEA
+191 DKTLAGGGKSAEA

-217 DANGKLLPM
+217 DASGKLLPM

-240 EAQGRGQEFMLET
+240 VAQGRGQEFMLET

-280 VGLDPKSLHEIW
+280 VGIDPKSLHEIW

-324 IPVLQSIVSFMNENK
+324 IPVLQTVVTFMKDNK
-339 EAIAALVTNG
+339 EAIAAVVTNG

-355 YGTATKIAS
+355 YGTATKLAS

-372 FKGVETAMG
+372 FKGVETATSA
-381 VFKAAGALIGGPLV
+381 FKAASALIGGPWV

-400 IIAVIYLL
+400 IIAAIYLL

-418 LTAVWDSVCSGLSS
+418 LTSV
-432 IWDSVCSA
+432 WDSVCSA
-440 LSSAWSAIISGIM
+440 LSSAWSTIISGIM
-453 SVINGFLSLCSSVF
+453 TVINGLLSIGLSVF
-467 NALKAALMAYINL
+467 NALKAAIIAYVNL

-490 AVGFIIGIIM
+490 AVGFIIGIIL
-500 RLPEIAVQVG
+500 RLPAIMVQVG
-510 TAFISAVVSFATECY
+510 TAVISAVVSFATECY

-530 TFGAMVDGIYNF
+530 TFGAMVEGIYNF

-566 EAYAMAT
+566 EAYATAT

-585 FIMNLPSA
+585 FLVNLPSA
-593 CAEAGAGFVAAAE
+593 CAEAGAAFVAAAE
-606 QWASDAYNAVLNW
+606 QWASDAYNAVVNW
-619 VEQIPSAVSNA
+619 VSQIPSAVSNA
-630 IAGAWDSIKAQ
+630 IAGAWASIKAQ

-648 GVSAAGEVGKRA
+648 GVSAAGGNAYA

-665 TSPELSWI
+665 TSPEVALI
-673 GEAGYPEVVVPIDGS
+673 GEAGYPEVIVPIDGS

-703 VSGAQS
+703 VSGAQT
-709 AVAPTVSLAPSV
+709 AAAPTVSLAPSV

-745 NGSSTD
+745 NGSTD

>member
-28 SQELNRLSNA
+28 SQELNKLSNA
-38 IREQQSQYRKLQAI
+38 IKDQQAQYRKLQAI
-52 SQKTGNTSDRNAAIA
+52 SQKSGNVSDRNAAIA

-86 ASQTAHQNAV
+86 ASQTAHQNAI

-165 ETAQFKKIMTLSG
+165 ETSQFKKIMTLSG
-178 VDVDVA
+178 VDVEVA
-184 TKSFAKM
+184 AKSFAKM
-191 DKTLTGGGKSAEA
+191 DKTLASGGKSAEA

-217 DANGKLLPM
+217 DANGRLLPM

-240 EAQGRGQEFMLET
+240 VAQGRGQEFMLET

-280 VGLDPKSLHEIW
+280 VGIDPKSLHEIW

-324 IPVLQSIVSFMNENK
+324 IPVLQTVVTFMKDNK
-339 EAIAALVTNG
+339 EAIAAVVTNG

-355 YGTATKIAS
+355 YGTATKLAS

-372 FKGVETAMG
+372 FKGVETATSA
-381 VFKAAGALIGGPLV
+381 FRAASALIGGPWV

-400 IIAVIYLL
+400 IIAAIYLL

-418 LTAVWDSVCSGLSS
+418 LTSV
-432 IWDSVCSA
+432 WDSVCSA

-453 SVINGFLSLCSSVF
+453 TVINGLLSIGLSVF
-467 NALKAALMAYINL
+467 NALKAAIIAYVNL

-490 AVGFIIGIIM
+490 AVGFIIGIIL
-500 RLPEIAVQVG
+500 RLPAIMVQVG
-510 TAFISAVVSFATECY
+510 TAVISAVVSFATECY
-525 NFAVT
+525 TFAVT

-566 EAYAMAT
+566 EAYATAT

-585 FIMNLPSA
+585 FLMNLPSA
-593 CAEAGAGFVAAAE
+593 CAEAGAAFVAAAE
-606 QWASDAYNAVLNW
+606 QWASDAYNAVVNW
-619 VEQIPSAVSNA
+619 VSQIPSAVSNA
-630 IAGAWDSIKAQ
+630 IAGAWESIKAQ

-648 GVSAAGEVGKRA
+648 GVSASGGNAYA

-665 TSPELSWI
+665 TSPEVALI
-673 GEAGYPEVVVPIDGS
+673 GEAGYPEVIVPIDGS

-703 VSGAQS
+703 VSGAQT
-709 AVAPTVSLAPSV
+709 AAAPTVSLAPSV

-745 NGSSTD
+745 NGSTD

-759 KMREFEQMMRSYTAG
+759 KMREFEQMMRSYTTG

>member
-28 SQELNRLSNA
+28 SQELNKLSNA
-38 IREQQSQYRKLQAI
+38 IKDQQAQYRKLQAI
-52 SQKTGNTSDRNAAIA
+52 SQKTGNVSDRNAAIA

-86 ASQTAHQNAV
+86 ASQTAHQNAI

-120 GVTGKLANFAMVA
+120 GITGKLASFAMVA

-178 VDVDVA
+178 VDVEA
-184 TKSFAKM
+184 AAKSFAKM
-191 DKTLTGGGKSAEA
+191 DKTLAGGGKSAEA

-240 EAQGRGQEFMLET
+240 VAQGRGQEFMLET
-253 LGAKGLELT
+253 LGAKGMELT

-280 VGLDPKSLHEIW
+280 VGIDPKSLHEIW

-324 IPVLQSIVSFMNENK
+324 IPVLQAVVTFMKDNK
-339 EAIAALVTNG
+339 EAIAAVVTNG

-355 YGTATKIAS
+355 YGTATKLAS

-381 VFKAAGALIGGPLV
+381 AFKAAGALIGGPWV

-418 LTAVWDSVCSGLSS
+418 LTSVWDSVCST
-432 IWDSVCSA
+432 

-453 SVINGFLSLCSSVF
+453 AVINGFLSLGLSVF
-467 NALKAALMAYINL
+467 NALKAAIIAYVNL

-490 AVGFIIGIIM
+490 AIGFIIGIIL

-510 TAFISAVVSFATECY
+510 TAVISAVVSFATECY

-530 TFGAMVDGIYNF
+530 TFSAMVDDIYNF
-542 LINLPTYMIT
+542 LINLPMYMIT

-566 EAYAMAT
+566 EAYATAT
-573 SWISNLVNDVIN
+573 SWISSLVNDVIN

-593 CAEAGAGFVAAAE
+593 CADAGAGFVAAAG
-606 QWASDAYNAVLNW
+606 QWASDAYNAVLDW
-619 VEQIPSAVSNA
+619 IKQIPSAVSNA

-648 GVSAAGEVGKRA
+648 GVQAAGGNAYA

-665 TSPELSWI
+665 TSPEVALI
-673 GEAGYPEVVVPIDGS
+673 GEAGYPEVIVPIDGS

-721 PVTSSSSNS
+721 PITASSSNS

-745 NGSSTD
+745 NGSTD

>member
-28 SQELNRLSNA
+28 SQELNKLSNT
-38 IREQQSQYRKLQAI
+38 IKDQQAQYRKLQAI
-52 SQKTGNTSDRNAAIA
+52 SQKSGNVSDRNAAIA

-78 QAQLRSNI
+78 QAQLRANI
-86 ASQTAHQNAV
+86 ASQTAHQNAI

-120 GVTGKLANFAMVA
+120 GITGKLANFAMVA

-165 ETAQFKKIMTLSG
+165 ETSQFKKIMTLSG
-178 VDVDVA
+178 VDVEA
-184 TKSFAKM
+184 AAKSFAKM
-191 DKTLTGGGKSAEA
+191 DKTLVSGGKSAEA

-240 EAQGRGQEFMLET
+240 VAQGRGQEFMLET
-253 LGAKGLELT
+253 LGAKGMELT

-280 VGLDPKSLHEIW
+280 VGIDPKSLHEIW

-324 IPVLQSIVSFMNENK
+324 IPVLQTVVTFMKDNK
-339 EAIAALVTNG
+339 EAIAAVVTNG

-355 YGTATKIAS
+355 YGTATKLAS

-381 VFKAAGALIGGPLV
+381 AFKAAGALIGGPWVL
-395 IAIMA
+395 AIMA
-400 IIAVIYLL
+400 IIAAIYLL

-418 LTAVWDSVCSGLSS
+418 LTSV
-432 IWDSVCSA
+432 WDSVCSA

-453 SVINGFLSLCSSVF
+453 AVINGFLSLGLSVF
-467 NALKAALMAYINL
+467 NALKSAIIAYVNL

-490 AVGFIIGIIM
+490 AVGFIIGIIL
-500 RLPEIAVQVG
+500 RLPTIMVQVG
-510 TAFISAVVSFATECY
+510 TAVISAVVSFATECY
-525 NFAVT
+525 TFAVT

-566 EAYAMAT
+566 EAYATAT

-585 FIMNLPSA
+585 FLVNLPSA
-593 CAEAGAGFVAAAE
+593 CAEAGAAFVAAAE

-619 VEQIPSAVSNA
+619 VSQIPSAVANA
-630 IAGAWDSIKAQ
+630 ISGAWESIKAQ

-648 GVSAAGEVGKRA
+648 GVQAAGGNAYA

-665 TSPELSWI
+665 TSPEVALI
-673 GEAGYPEVVVPIDGS
+673 GEAGYPEVIVPIDGS

-703 VSGAQS
+703 VSGAQT
-709 AVAPTVSLAPSV
+709 AAAPTVSLAPSL
-721 PVTSSSSNS
+721 PKTSASSNS
-730 GAPVQITFAP
+730 GSPVQITFAP

-745 NGSSTD
+745 NGSTD

-759 KMREFEQMMRSYTAG
+759 KMREFEQMMRSYTTG

>member
-28 SQELNRLSNA
+28 SQELNKLSNA
-38 IREQQSQYRKLQAI
+38 IKDQQAQYRKLQAI
-52 SQKTGNTSDRNAAIA
+52 SQKTGNVSDRNAAIA

-86 ASQTAHQNAV
+86 ASQTAHQNAI
-96 SKMGGASPLAGAA
+96 SKMGGASPLAGTA

-120 GVTGKLANFAMVA
+120 GITGKLASFAMVA

-178 VDVDVA
+178 VDVEA
-184 TKSFAKM
+184 AAKSFAKM
-191 DKTLTGGGKSAEA
+191 DKTLAGGGKSAEA

-240 EAQGRGQEFMLET
+240 VAQGRGQEFMLET
-253 LGAKGLELT
+253 LGAKGMKLT

-280 VGLDPKSLHEIW
+280 VGIDPKSLHKIW

-324 IPVLQSIVSFMNENK
+324 IPVLQAVVTFMKDNK
-339 EAIAALVTNG
+339 EAIAAVVTNG

-355 YGTATKIAS
+355 YGTATKLAS

-381 VFKAAGALIGGPLV
+381 AFKAAGALIGGPWV

-400 IIAVIYLL
+400 IITVIYLL

-418 LTAVWDSVCSGLSS
+418 LTSVWDSVCST
-432 IWDSVCSA
+432 

-453 SVINGFLSLCSSVF
+453 AVINGFLSLGLSVF
-467 NALKAALMAYINL
+467 NALKAAIIAYVNL

-490 AVGFIIGIIM
+490 AVGFIIGIIL

-510 TAFISAVVSFATECY
+510 TAVISAVVSFATECY

-530 TFGAMVDGIYNF
+530 TFSAMVDDIYNF
-542 LINLPTYMIT
+542 LINLPMYMIT

-566 EAYAMAT
+566 EAYATAT
-573 SWISNLVNDVIN
+573 SWISSLVNDVIN

-593 CAEAGAGFVAAAE
+593 CADAGAGFVAAAG
-606 QWASDAYNAVLNW
+606 QWASDAYNAVLDW
-619 VEQIPSAVSNA
+619 IKQIPSAVSNA

-648 GVSAAGEVGKRA
+648 GVQAAGGNAYA

-665 TSPELSWI
+665 TSPEVALI
-673 GEAGYPEVVVPIDGS
+673 GEAGYPEVIVPIDGS

-730 GAPVQITFAP
+730 GAHVQITFAP

-745 NGSSTD
+745 NGSTD

>member
-1 MANKVL
+1 
-7 EMAIAIKGKLDGG
+7 
-20 LSSSVSKA
+20 
-28 SQELNRLSNA
+28 
-38 IREQQSQYRKLQAI
+38 
-52 SQKTGNTSDRNAAIA
+52 
-67 AEQKLNSMLQR
+67 
-78 QAQLRSNI
+78 
-86 ASQTAHQNAV
+86 
-96 SKMGGASPLAGAA
+96 
-109 SAAQGASAAVS
+109 
-120 GVTGKLANFAMVA
+120 
-133 AGGFGIGAIIDNV
+133 
-146 VNAGEALYQLSNKL
+146 
-160 HMTTA
+160 MTTA
-165 ETAQFKKIMTLSG
+165 ETSQFKKIMTLSG
-178 VDVDVA
+178 VDVEA
-184 TKSFAKM
+184 AAKSFAKM
-191 DKTLTGGGKSAEA
+191 DKTLAGGGKSAEA

-240 EAQGRGQEFMLET
+240 VAQGRGQEFMLET
-253 LGAKGLELT
+253 LGAKGMELT

-280 VGLDPKSLHEIW
+280 VGIDPKSLHEIW

-324 IPVLQSIVSFMNENK
+324 IPVLQAVVTFMKDNK
-339 EAIAALVTNG
+339 EAIAAVITNG

-355 YGTATKIAS
+355 YGTATKLAS

-372 FKGVETAMG
+372 FKSVETAMG
-381 VFKAAGALIGGPLV
+381 AFKAAGALIGGPWV

-418 LTAVWDSVCSGLSS
+418 LTSVWDSVCSGLSS

-453 SVINGFLSLCSSVF
+453 TVINGFLSLGLSVF
-467 NALKAALMAYINL
+467 NALKAAIIAYVNL

-490 AVGFIIGIIM
+490 AVGFIIGIIL

-510 TAFISAVVSFATECY
+510 TAVISAVVSFATECY

-530 TFGAMVDGIYNF
+530 TFSAMVDDIYNF
-542 LINLPTYMIT
+542 LINLPMYMIT

-566 EAYAMAT
+566 EAYATAT
-573 SWISNLVNDVIN
+573 SWISSLVNDVIN

-593 CAEAGAGFVAAAE
+593 CADAGAGFVAAAG
-606 QWASDAYNAVLNW
+606 QWASDAYNAVMDW
-619 VEQIPSAVSNA
+619 IKQIPSAVSNA

-730 GAPVQITFAP
+730 SAPVQITFAP